1 MFWNEMLHPSLKLR
15 IAFSYALLFLISCS
29 GIILLIFFFMHC
41 LFYRGMEKH
50 LEQIA
55 EHSKKVHIIGTKLQM
70 YNEILAPE
78 AYPEDDFNVL
88 KQQFHDLQIVYVGSR
103 HIPSANTDDKK
114 ILTAFAIHDGKY
126 YEMRVQKKEKSVYS
140 KWINTENNR
149 FRLKTYF
156 SRLLVSSGQENLF
169 IAFYD
174 HNGKNLLQ
182 FGNNILS
189 DTQYKQLCSSKK
201 LTVFSHFAYKKFTLS
216 DGNFLLI
223 GVNIRNFQQWNT
235 IVSAAGVVLLLIIA
249 AAGAVSAWVLTGRFI
264 RGITR
269 TTLAMHKIR
278 SGNYGYRV
286 RALHS
291 EDKEIRELVQTFN
304 DMNEKTENLLQEL
317 KMVTDNVAHDLRTP
331 LTRISGIIELL
342 LTDRNLPDH
351 VQTDCVSIAEEVNR
365 LKNVVTTIM
374 DISRTNSRPGEIRK
388 EQIDFV
394 AFLRD
399 FCEFF
404 EPVFGEKNLKLYLSL
419 PDNCRYIHA
428 DKNLL
433 QRLLSNLMEN
443 ALKFTEKGFVSV
455 SLNSDEKQLFL
466 RIADSGCGIAEKD
479 LTQIFKRFYR
489 SDASRHLQGNG
500 LGLALVDAIV
510 KAHQWKINVTSCV
523 GEGTV
528 FLITID
534 LPDTTLQVT
543 AE

>member
-1 MFWNEMLHPSLKLR
+1 M
-15 IAFSYALLFLISCS
+15 
-29 GIILLIFFFMHC
+29 
-41 LFYRGMEKH
+41 
-50 LEQIA
+50 
-55 EHSKKVHIIGTKLQM
+55 
-70 YNEILAPE
+70 
-78 AYPEDDFNVL
+78 
-88 KQQFHDLQIVYVGSR
+88 
-103 HIPSANTDDKK
+103 
-114 ILTAFAIHDGKY
+114 
-126 YEMRVQKKEKSVYS
+126 
-140 KWINTENNR
+140 
-149 FRLKTYF
+149 
-156 SRLLVSSGQENLF
+156 
-169 IAFYD
+169 
-174 HNGKNLLQ
+174 
-182 FGNNILS
+182 
-189 DTQYKQLCSSKK
+189 
-201 LTVFSHFAYKKFTLS
+201 
-216 DGNFLLI
+216 
-223 GVNIRNFQQWNT
+223 
-235 IVSAAGVVLLLIIA
+235 SAAGIVLLLIIA

-286 RALHS
+286 RTLHS

-404 EPVFGEKNLKLYLSL
+404 EPVFEEKNLKLYLSL
-419 PDNCRYIHA
+419 PDNSRYIYA

-543 AE
+543 SE